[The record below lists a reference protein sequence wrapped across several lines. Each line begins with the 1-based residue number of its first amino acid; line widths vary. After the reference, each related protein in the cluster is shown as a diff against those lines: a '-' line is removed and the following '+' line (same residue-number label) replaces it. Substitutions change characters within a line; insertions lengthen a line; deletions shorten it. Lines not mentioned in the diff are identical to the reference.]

1 MNETFSS
8 DAAFD
13 SLYSLRAR
21 QLSSIHWT
29 PIEIAKKA
37 AFHLCGGEGK
47 SILDIGSGTGKFCLV
62 AGYYFPDFF
71 FSGVE
76 QRKALVDEAI
86 ITQSATNVL
95 NVKFIHANFNELDMD
110 NFDHFYLYNSFSEN
124 LFHYKPIDN
133 LVTTSVEIYEEYLNQ
148 FYELLEYKPAGTRV
162 ATFHC
167 PDGYLPADYKSVK
180 HITGDPLKL
189 WIKQ

>member
-1 MNETFSS
+1 MDKNFPD

-29 PIEIAKKA
+29 PIEVAKRA
-37 AFHLCGGEGK
+37 ALHLCRGAGK
-47 SILDIGSGTGKFCLV
+47 NILDIGSGVGKFCLV
-62 AGYYFPDFF
+62 AAYHFPGFHF
-71 FSGVE
+71 TGVE

-86 ITQSATNVL
+86 VAQTATKVL
-95 NVKFIHANFNELDMD
+95 NASFIHANFTELDLKKY
-110 NFDHFYLYNSFSEN
+110 DHFYLYNSFSEN

-133 LVTTSVEIYEEYLNQ
+133 LISTSVEIYDEYLNQ
-148 FYELLEYKPAGTRV
+148 FYELLENKPKGTRV

-167 PDGYLPADYKSVK
+167 PDGYLPSDYHNIK
-180 HITGDPLKL
+180 HVTGDPLKL
-189 WIKQ
+189 WIKH